1 LIFFFHLPSL
11 LDLLHPTLRTA
22 GALPPMSQLRSLQ
35 LVPLPP
41 PPAGDRLQAYAI
53 APAPTA
59 GRLQPQAQS
68 CRWLPLGDAPAPVVG
83 RLQLSAPVT
92 SSTSSSQCRPSPPPA
107 PPQTGSISPRPCG
120 RVPATDLCV
129 ASPPAMMVAS
139 SAPPSR
145 ARCRPSRH
153 TLLQTPPSLLFAP
166 TTSSAGHALQDPPT

>member
-1 LIFFFHLPSL
+1 MNKRGNVYTTFFSFFSLSIFFFVSFTFPLIFFFHLPSL

-59 GRLQPQAQS
+59 GRLQPRAQS

-83 RLQLSAPVT
+83 RLQL
-92 SSTSSSQCRPSPPPA
+92 
-107 PPQTGSISPRPCG
+107 
-120 RVPATDLCV
+120 
-129 ASPPAMMVAS
+129 
-139 SAPPSR
+139 
-145 ARCRPSRH
+145 
-153 TLLQTPPSLLFAP
+153 
-166 TTSSAGHALQDPPT
+166 